1 MNEHAAL
8 IYVMV
13 MMAAADSEIT
23 DQELMTIGDI
33 LRMLPVFDDFDE
45 ELLPKLA
52 EDCAEVLNQDDGLDA
67 VIQLASEVLP
77 QNLRETAYALACDVA
92 AADGRVS
99 QEEMRL
105 LELIRHGLPVGRL
118 PAAAI
123 ERGARVRFDR
133 L

>member
-8 IYVMV
+8 IYVMM

-33 LRMLPVFDDFDE
+33 VRMLPVFDDFDE

-52 EDCAEVLNQDDGLDA
+52 EDCAEVLNQDESFAA
-67 VIQLASEVLP
+67 VIQLASDALP

-92 AADGRVS
+92 AADSRVS
-99 QEEMRL
+99 
-105 LELIRHGLPVGRL
+105 
-118 PAAAI
+118 
-123 ERGARVRFDR
+123 
-133 L
+133 

>member
-1 MNEHAAL
+1 MSEHAAL

-33 LRMLPVFDDFDE
+33 VRMLPVFDDFYE

-52 EDCAEVLNQDDGLDA
+52 ENCAEVLNQDEGFAA
-67 VIQLASEVLP
+67 VIQLASDALP
-77 QNLRETAYALACDVA
+77 QNLRGTTYALACVA
-92 AADGRVS
+92 AAGRVS

-105 LELIRHGLPVGRL
+105 LKLIRHGLPVGRL
-118 PAAAI
+118 PATAI
-123 ERGARVRFDR
+123 ERVARAPFDR